1 MHVRLSALLQSLHLL
16 PMSKRCTG
24 LSEKTSLGIQESA
37 HAVLAEGLRSYIL
50 NTSQHD
56 VVTVPF
62 NFQKHNVIPI
72 K

>member
-1 MHVRLSALLQSLHLL
+1 
-16 PMSKRCTG
+16 MSKRCTG

-56 VVTVPF
+56 VVIVPF
-62 NFQKHNVIPI
+62 NFQKFNVIPI

>member
-1 MHVRLSALLQSLHLL
+1 
-16 PMSKRCTG
+16 MSKRCTG

-56 VVTVPF
+56 VVIVPF
-62 NFQKHNVIPI
+62 NFQSDVYINTKASEVLFPVL
-72 K
+72 